1 MATIRK
7 RARKDGEVF
16 IIQVKLTDKGSGQ
29 QVVRSRVWKPEKGM
43 TAKQAERAA
52 AVQAELFENEV
63 RESISGSA
71 GINDNPN
78 ITFREF
84 AKQWLEKIKR
94 DHSLSYYENSIDVI
108 EEINQF
114 IGGYKLR
121 EITPA
126 IIQNFFNKLDK
137 RKRVINQITPKPNFR
152 EVLQSYG
159 FNYVKLRYD
168 YHIQSCTLAN
178 AFAGKGV
185 SKTWST
191 DFCEK
196 LDIPFDELFDEKVTE
211 VDYAYETIHKYKA
224 TTRAILSLAKKNRLV
239 TDNYATADYIDFPKK
254 PAKKIVCMDDEQA
267 KIYYQTLMT
276 FPDLKIKTATLL
288 FLLTGFRRGEVAGLE
303 WKDIDFTR
311 NTISV
316 NRSIT
321 TVKRH
326 GPIEKEPKT
335 EGSVRTITAAK
346 ILIQALKEYKLWWD
360 VRKESYGDYLQDTDK
375 VFTQDNGKNIHPS
388 TLYDWHKRILK
399 AAGIEH
405 FSLHSVRH
413 TNITMQIAA
422 GVPIVTVS
430 ARAGHARAS
439 TTTDTY
445 AHFIHSSDMVAADTI
460 DRIFGGVEGE
470 KLPDTSIVK
479 EKPKMK
485 VELVN
490 SFRKAKMEMERLG
503 IETYDEYLEYLEF
516 IEATK
521 NRGNG
526 NGSNGD
532 TEME

>member
-7 RARKDGEVF
+7 RARKNGDVY
-16 IIQVKLTDKGSGQ
+16 IIQVKLTDKGSGE
-29 QVVRSRVWKPEKGM
+29 QVVRSRVWKPEPNM
-43 TAKQAERAA
+43 TEKQAERAA
-52 AVQAELFENEV
+52 AVQAELFETEV
-63 RESISGSA
+63 RESISGSK
-71 GINDNPN
+71 GISDNPN

-84 AKQWLEKIKR
+84 SLQWLEKIKR
-94 DHSLSYYENSIDVI
+94 DDSLSYYENSKDVL
-108 EEINQF
+108 EEINRH

-137 RKRVINQITPKPNFR
+137 KKRKMNQITAKPNFR
-152 EVLQSYG
+152 EILQSYG
-159 FNYVKLRYD
+159 LSYMKLRYD

-185 SKTWST
+185 SKAWST
-191 DFCEK
+191 DLCEK
-196 LDIPFDELFDEKVTE
+196 LGIPFDALFDETVTE

-224 TTRAILSLAKKNRLV
+224 VTRAVLSLAKKNRLV

-254 PAKKIVCMDDEQA
+254 PKKKIVCMDDEQA
-267 KIYYQTLMT
+267 KRYYQTLMT
-276 FPDLKIKTATLL
+276 FPDPKIKTAMLV

-303 WKDIDFTR
+303 WKDIDFRR
-311 NTISV
+311 NTISI

-326 GPIEKEPKT
+326 GKIEKEPKT
-335 EGSVRTITAAK
+335 EGSERTITASPT
-346 ILIQALKEYKLWWD
+346 LIQALKEYRIWWD
-360 VRKESYGDYLQDTDK
+360 VRRETYGDYLQETDK
-375 VFTQDNGKNIHPS
+375 IFTQNNGKNIHPS
-388 TLYDWHKRILK
+388 TLYEWNKRILK

-405 FSLHSVRH
+405 YSLHSIRH

-445 AHFIHSSDMVAADTI
+445 AHFIRSSDVAAAETI
-460 DRIFGGVEGE
+460 DHLFDNGDQ
-470 KLPDTSIVK
+470 PDTTTIT
-479 EKPKMK
+479 EPPKKK
-485 VELVN
+485 VELVQ
-490 SFRKAKMEMERLG
+490 SFRKAKAEMERLG

-516 IEATK
+516 VEATK
-521 NRGNG
+521 SSGNG
-526 NGSNGD
+526 QGADGD
-532 TEME
+532 TEMD